1 MPTEVRSP
9 INRKSDDVTLSPGAR
24 SHPSARRDSVPEQPR
39 HATHTEPEPRQ
50 QEADARRASKKP
62 CTSTDPAYRT

>member
-24 SHPSARRDSVPEQPR
+24 STRRDSPDQPK
-39 HATHTEPEPRQ
+39 EL
-50 QEADARRASKKP
+50 EADARRSKKP
-62 CTSTDPAYRT
+62 APSLPLDE